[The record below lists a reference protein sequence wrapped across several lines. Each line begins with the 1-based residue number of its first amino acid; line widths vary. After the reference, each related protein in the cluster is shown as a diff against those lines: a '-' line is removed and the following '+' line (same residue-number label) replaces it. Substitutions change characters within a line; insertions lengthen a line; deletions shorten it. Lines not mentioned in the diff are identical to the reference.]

1 MEPVGGA
8 RWPKFKTE
16 GSPKFGMQDRCWNL
30 QHEFVR
36 DGGTGAAGEEGMG
49 WEGELEVPL
58 WT

>member
-1 MEPVGGA
+1 MRGGPNSRLSA
-8 RWPKFKTE
+8 

>member
-1 MEPVGGA
+1 MGGA